1 MGSDD
6 TDSSVRRRRQEFH
19 YQRRCL
25 AIVCALAIV
34 RVITRGGH
42 NSQLAERRSEL
53 EWGAPVPPMPRNKK
67 GSGGSSS
74 TSVRAIS
81 SHIHPASIDTIVKYL
96 IKLAELPPSQLWEV
110 LGMDD
115 EDDENNYGDDPFSLR
130 QLESGICPWQTT
142 DIYVPWLPPRPYN
155 SEKIAE
161 TYRKNIQAAKKYKR
175 APTPPIDDDD
185 EDGNAVTIWYEHL
198 SVSIISMQCCLPFL
212 SIGKS
217 NEDDQ
222 LCRLSESRGDHIL
235 CHCQLE

>member
-1 MGSDD
+1 
-6 TDSSVRRRRQEFH
+6 
-19 YQRRCL
+19 
-25 AIVCALAIV
+25 
-34 RVITRGGH
+34 
-42 NSQLAERRSEL
+42 
-53 EWGAPVPPMPRNKK
+53 MPRNKK

-198 SVSIISMQCCLPFL
+198 SVSIISMQCCLPFH

-217 NEDDQ
+217 N
-222 LCRLSESRGDHIL
+222 
-235 CHCQLE
+235 